1 MDALYALSAPHL
13 VIAWMSAIL
22 LGAGLSAAAAAL
34 RSAGRM
40 RSQAYRR

>member
-1 MDALYALSAPHL
+1 MDAFYALSAPHL

-22 LGAGLSAAAAAL
+22 LGAGLSAATAVL

-40 RSQAYRR
+40 RGQAYRR

>member
-1 MDALYALSAPHL
+1 MDALYALSSPHL

-22 LGAGLSAAAAAL
+22 LGAGLSAGAAVL
-34 RSAGRM
+34 RSAGRV